1 MESSLAS
8 LLVLSVAFLLLRSDK
23 AQYLLITSVALGLAT
38 LARPEIFL
46 LFLLSLILQFANDR
60 NLSSKLRRIF
70 IASVVYSAVLTPW
83 LLFTLLTFGS
93 PLPNT
98 LLAKTVASATT
109 IWQVGWYFFRVI
121 AGSYWWAWTIA
132 FISLLLFLV
141 NRIKNRAVP
150 TMDFQNRA
158 IGLLWFW
165 CAAIPVYYSL
175 SRLQTPS
182 TRYLQITTPI
192 LIAVAFYGLTHL
204 VSTFSEKWH
213 KVQHQ
218 RLLLTSVAVGII
230 VFNIA
235 LNAVAVLPSS
245 HDFSEGILQTYRD
258 VGEWLRA
265 NTPENSRV
273 AVAIDVG
280 TIGYYSHREIIDL
293 GGLNTPEAIPYLP
306 DSLRYVFI
314 SKPQYLVVTGEE
326 TKYALLDETR
336 FKGIAAPI
344 TSLPMQAGIR
354 AEIDQTTGGRQNSE
368 QYVSVYHLSW

>member
-1 MESSLAS
+1 MAPIYTAHIRFAFTKHALSENGRFGDYHLAS
-8 LLVLSVAFLLLRSDK
+8 GLVFFSRHRGFVLVGLDNRFHQFAIISRQPHQESCCPYNGLSEQSNWLALVLVCCYSCLL
-23 AQYLLITSVALGLAT
+23 Q
-38 LARPEIFL
+38 P
-46 LFLLSLILQFANDR
+46 Q
-60 NLSSKLRRIF
+60 
-70 IASVVYSAVLTPW
+70 
-83 LLFTLLTFGS
+83 
-93 PLPNT
+93 
-98 LLAKTVASATT
+98 
-109 IWQVGWYFFRVI
+109 QVTD
-121 AGSYWWAWTIA
+121 SH
-132 FISLLLFLV
+132 
-141 NRIKNRAVP
+141 
-150 TMDFQNRA
+150 
-158 IGLLWFW
+158 
-165 CAAIPVYYSL
+165 
-175 SRLQTPS
+175 